1 MPERRIESEKK
12 SSSKTN
18 SKITSLK
25 NETKFLKKEF
35 SSEMKKKSKIKTS
48 QDFKKEDEIFQNN
61 VSFFENFLVT
71 KGHLGSQKWTK
82 DMADSLVGIRHGMSV
97 FDAEKT
103 KIACSRVVNFLK
115 TFQKNQSNSKLD
127 ILFVNTS
134 EQYRHFIK
142 KVAQISRQRYINEKW
157 VGGTLTNWSQISQS
171 YSLFGRF
178 HLLFGNFLKKRKIH
192 LPLYEKARRIY
203 SGLLPRKTRKK
214 NIHLNSQFLS
224 LENMG
229 EYQTVF
235 SDGLPDIVFLIN
247 PEENQN
253 VLHEA
258 NLLKIP
264 VIALADSQ
272 TKIQGIDY
280 MIPGN
285 VQSMEFV
292 YWCLNLITI
301 TLQKRNKRKKRKPI
315 NLNF

>member
-1 MPERRIESEKK
+1 
-12 SSSKTN
+12 
-18 SKITSLK
+18 
-25 NETKFLKKEF
+25 
-35 SSEMKKKSKIKTS
+35 
-48 QDFKKEDEIFQNN
+48 
-61 VSFFENFLVT
+61 
-71 KGHLGSQKWTK
+71 
-82 DMADSLVGIRHGMSV
+82 
-97 FDAEKT
+97 
-103 KIACSRVVNFLK
+103 
-115 TFQKNQSNSKLD
+115 
-127 ILFVNTS
+127 
-134 EQYRHFIK
+134 
-142 KVAQISRQRYINEKW
+142 
-157 VGGTLTNWSQISQS
+157 
-171 YSLFGRF
+171 
-178 HLLFGNFLKKRKIH
+178 
-192 LPLYEKARRIY
+192 
-203 SGLLPRKTRKK
+203 
-214 NIHLNSQFLS
+214 
-224 LENMG
+224 MG

-315 NLNF
+315 NLNL